1 MVWIPRALGPLLE
14 KDHGSGKVG
23 AALYPY
29 QEKIAG
35 IDGSG
40 NPEQI
45 HKGAPR
51 GRVLTLDTFR
61 TTFVSTM
68 KAQTRSRI
76 RYLARSLTLALL
88 PVLLGVRGTGGQEK
102 ATLRVEENLRAE
114 PQGVVLGRLSAGS
127 SFSVMEISGQWVRL
141 EVQGWI
147 WTRSVGTTDR
157 MGFDLAVS
165 VAPGENL
172 RLDPSGAILGQLS
185 EGALLERLESVP
197 GWTRVRRVAWIWG
210 PSVTVSA
217 SEQPGAMAPAPARGV
232 PVGVS
237 AEPAGRWW
245 RSGPDGASLLSG
257 PDGDTLA
264 RLRSGTE
271 VSVLAREGNWI
282 RIRLEGWSWAPM
294 AEEPDSS
301 LSASLSDVTLPEV
314 LREPGSHRG
323 RVVAWELQF
332 VSLER
337 AERLRT
343 DFFEGEPFL
352 LMRAAPPGSAFVYV
366 AVPPERLGEV
376 EGLIPLERM
385 RIVGRIR
392 TGAAALTGNPILE
405 LLELTRLR

>member
-1 MVWIPRALGPLLE
+1 
-14 KDHGSGKVG
+14 
-23 AALYPY
+23 
-29 QEKIAG
+29 
-35 IDGSG
+35 
-40 NPEQI
+40 
-45 HKGAPR
+45 
-51 GRVLTLDTFR
+51 
-61 TTFVSTM
+61 
-68 KAQTRSRI
+68 
-76 RYLARSLTLALL
+76 
-88 PVLLGVRGTGGQEK
+88 VLLGVRGTGGQEK

-147 WTRSVGTTDR
+147 WTRSVRTTDR

-217 SEQPGAMAPAPARGV
+217 SEQPAPAPARGV
-232 PVGVS
+232 PVGVG

-264 RLRSGTE
+264 RIRSGTE
-271 VSVLAREGNWI
+271 VSILAREGNWI

-294 AEEPDSS
+294 AEQPDSS
-301 LSASLSDVTLPEV
+301 LSVSLSDVTLTEV

-352 LMRAAPPGSAFVYV
+352 LMRAAPPRSAFVYV

-376 EGLIPLERM
+376 EGLIPLESV